1 MGSVYRV
8 VQIKSGQEMNRFMD
22 LDQACVLW
30 VKYPGER
37 QVEEVASGTNE
48 VVKSISADEC
58 CRVLRKWLAENKQLR
73 EVERSDMTQL
83 INEACSSFWS

>member
-1 MGSVYRV
+1 MDSVYRV
-8 VQIKSGQEMNRFMD
+8 VQIESGQEMNRFID

-37 QVEEVASGTNE
+37 QVEEVATGTND
-48 VVKSISADEC
+48 VVKHISADDC

-83 INEACSSFWS
+83 INESCGSRS

>member
-8 VQIKSGQEMNRFMD
+8 VQIKSSQEMNRFID

-30 VKYPGER
+30 VKYPGEH
-37 QVEEVASGTNE
+37 QVEEVTSGTNDGI
-48 VVKSISADEC
+48 KHISADEC
-58 CRVLRKWLAENKQLR
+58 CRVLRNWLAENKQLR

-83 INEACSSFWS
+83 INEACSSRS

>member
-1 MGSVYRV
+1 MDSVYRV
-8 VQIKSGQEMNRFMD
+8 VQNKSGQEMNRFVD

-37 QVEEVASGTNE
+37 QVEEVTSGTND
-48 VVKSISADEC
+48 VVKRISADEC
-58 CRVLRKWLAENKQLR
+58 CRVLLKWLAANKQLR

-83 INEACSSFWS
+83 INEACSYRS